1 MITLL
6 RILMIPVLVVFFYL
20 PYTWSN
26 IACVI
31 IFALAGAT
39 DWLDGY
45 IARTMNSHSN
55 FGAFLDP
62 VADKLMVATSLVLLT
77 QLHSRDYT
85 ATSILFTISAAV
97 IIGREISISALR
109 EWLAKMGESSRLKV
123 SPIGK
128 LKTGFQ
134 MTAIGFLLYREPLWI
149 INVSLIGELLLYI
162 AAILTIWSM
171 VNYIRA
177 AWPAMRDTDSDVG
190 VDADTISSSL
200 SEKNEN

>member
-1 MITLL
+1 
-6 RILMIPVLVVFFYL
+6 MIPVLVVFFYL

-31 IFALAGAT
+31 IFSLAGAT

-85 ATSILFTISAAV
+85 VTSILFTISAAV

-134 MTAIGFLLYREPLWI
+134 MAAIGFLLYREPLWI
-149 INVSLIGELLLYI
+149 INVPLIGELLLYI
-162 AAILTIWSM
+162 AAVLTIWSM

-177 AWPAMRDTDSDVG
+177 AWPAMRDTDP
-190 VDADTISSSL
+190 VDPSL
-200 SEKNEN
+200 SENNEN